1 MSSWLVTVAVL
12 LCTAILFTMAAA
24 TLWWMLHAWRTP
36 ETLSS
41 TGFSGPIDAPR
52 LSFSLLVPARHEQAV
67 LARTLIR
74 LAESQHPDVE
84 VIAIIG
90 HDDPETEIQAR
101 AAENAFPHRIRV
113 VIDHSWPKNKPKA
126 LMTALPECRGEII
139 GVFDAEDD
147 VDVRLLR
154 FVDSAFRRTGADI
167 VQSGVQ
173 LIDFRAR
180 WFSVRNCLEYFF
192 WFRSRLHLQAE
203 HGFIPLGGNTVFVR
217 ADRLRAAGGWNTEC
231 LAEDCELGVR
241 MSSLGART
249 VVAYDPHVVTREET
263 PPSVRALL
271 KQRTRWNQGF
281 LQVYRAG
288 LWRALPRRRRIL
300 ARFTLAQPFLQA
312 FAGLAVPA
320 SIAMV
325 LWARVPVAVA
335 LLSFLPA
342 IPVLATVAFEI
353 AGLRDFCRSYYVRP
367 RLSDYLR
374 LVLGTVPYQ
383 LILSAAA
390 VRAVIRELVG
400 QRGWEKTEHVGTFLG
415 EDVDGNSQPGLVT
428 T

>member
-1 MSSWLVTVAVL
+1 M
-12 LCTAILFTMAAA
+12 
-24 TLWWMLHAWRTP
+24 
-36 ETLSS
+36 
-41 TGFSGPIDAPR
+41 
-52 LSFSLLVPARHEQAV
+52 
-67 LARTLIR
+67 
-74 LAESQHPDVE
+74 
-84 VIAIIG
+84 
-90 HDDPETEIQAR
+90 
-101 AAENAFPHRIRV
+101 
-113 VIDHSWPKNKPKA
+113 
-126 LMTALPECRGEII
+126 
-139 GVFDAEDD
+139 
-147 VDVRLLR
+147 
-154 FVDSAFRRTGADI
+154 
-167 VQSGVQ
+167 
-173 LIDFRAR
+173 
-180 WFSVRNCLEYFF
+180 
-192 WFRSRLHLQAE
+192 
-203 HGFIPLGGNTVFVR
+203 
-217 ADRLRAAGGWNTEC
+217 
-231 LAEDCELGVR
+231 
-241 MSSLGART
+241 
-249 VVAYDPHVVTREET
+249 VAYDPHVVTREET

-288 LWRALPRRRRIL
+288 LWRALPRRRPIL

-353 AGLRDFCRSYYVRP
+353 AGLRNFCRSYYVRP

-415 EDVDGNSQPGLVT
+415 EDVDGNSESGLVT